1 MPQVSH
7 HRRLHHKDRESRQID
22 LRSRNKQESL
32 KVGTQRNTL
41 SKKEK
46 KSPERVLNEIE
57 ASKLSD
63 TEFKVMVMRM
73 LNEISENYKEL
84 QESYKEPTA
93 NYASMKKDIETIN
106 KSQEEM
112 KNKIYEMK
120 NTEQIKSRLDE
131 TAS

>member
-1 MPQVSH
+1 MWKQIKRVTYNGETKRKPQ
-7 HRRLHHKDRESRQID
+7 
-22 LRSRNKQESL
+22 L
-32 KVGTQRNTL
+32 KG
-41 SKKEK
+41 KKV
-46 KSPERVLNEIE
+46 SPEKVLKEIE
-57 ASKLSD
+57 ARNLSYI
-63 TEFKVMVMRM
+63 EFKVMVMRM

-131 TAS
+131 TASWRTR